1 MNTKNTILALVL
13 QAQSDCGD
21 SLQELFL
28 LIKQAVIRSDVADI
42 DWYVMNDM
50 SDNDVLLLIM
60 LNDIELSIHYNEVVL
75 IEVVQ
80 YIFNSVTPQYH

>member
-1 MNTKNTILALVL
+1 M
-13 QAQSDCGD
+13 
-21 SLQELFL
+21 